1 MTLGFGLERRS
12 SSRLWRALDALEN
25 VDRVLVGL
33 EEIASTRGLEDKR
46 GCALGAV
53 RGN

>member
-33 EEIASTRGLEDKR
+33 ASRRSRLEAEIGRT
-46 GCALGAV
+46 AV
-53 RGN
+53 VDEPM